1 MTNIKLYIQYDG
13 PKYNGWQKQKE
24 NDNTIQGKI
33 ENVLSLMTGEDIN
46 LIASGRTDTG
56 VHANMQVANFHTTFQ
71 GSTDEILSYCY
82 EYLPKDIV
90 VYDAFHVDER
100 FHSRLNVKK
109 KKYTYKI
116 CNKKFHDVFSRK
128 YSYHVPETLDIEAM
142 KEACIY
148 LVGRH
153 DFASFTAARSKKKS
167 TVRTLYSIDIIKK
180 DGYVNLVYL
189 GSGFLHKMIRI
200 LTGTLIEVGL
210 HNLKSVDVKNILKA
224 EDRRKAGPTAPS
236 QGLFM
241 TSVDYE

>member
-1 MTNIKLYIQYDG
+1 
-13 PKYNGWQKQKE
+13 
-24 NDNTIQGKI
+24 
-33 ENVLSLMTGEDIN
+33 
-46 LIASGRTDTG
+46 
-56 VHANMQVANFHTTFQ
+56 MQVANFHTNFQ
-71 GSTDEILSYCY
+71 GSTNEILNYCY

-142 KEACIY
+142 KEACTY

-180 DGYVNLVYL
+180 DGYVDIVYL

-200 LTGTLIEVGL
+200 LTGTLIEIGL
-210 HNLKSVDVKNILKA
+210 HNLSPMDVKTILEA
-224 EDRRKAGPTAPS
+224 EDRRKAGSTAPS

-241 TSVDYE
+241 TSVTYE

>member
-13 PKYNGWQKQKE
+13 SKYNGWQKQKE

-33 ENVLSLMTGEDIN
+33 ENVLSRMTGENIS
-46 LIASGRTDTG
+46 LIGSGRTDAG
-56 VHANMQVANFHTTFQ
+56 VHANMQVANFHTNFQ
-71 GSTDEILSYCY
+71 GSIDDILNYCY

-90 VYDAFHVDER
+90 VYDAFYVNER

-128 YSYHVPETLDIEAM
+128 YSYHIPEALNIKAM
-142 KEACIY
+142 KEATTY

-167 TVRTLYSIDIIKK
+167 TVRTLYSID
-180 DGYVNLVYL
+180 
-189 GSGFLHKMIRI
+189 FMQ
-200 LTGTLIEVGL
+200 E
-210 HNLKSVDVKNILKA
+210 
-224 EDRRKAGPTAPS
+224 PT
-236 QGLFM
+236 
-241 TSVDYE
+241 T

>member
-1 MTNIKLYIQYDG
+1 M
-13 PKYNGWQKQKE
+13 
-24 NDNTIQGKI
+24 
-33 ENVLSLMTGEDIN
+33 
-46 LIASGRTDTG
+46 
-56 VHANMQVANFHTTFQ
+56 
-71 GSTDEILSYCY
+71 
-82 EYLPKDIV
+82 
-90 VYDAFHVDER
+90 DER

-128 YSYHVPETLDIEAM
+128 YSYHIPETLDINAM
-142 KEACIY
+142 KEACTY

-180 DGYVNLVYL
+180 DGYVDLVYL

-210 HNLKSVDVKNILKA
+210 HNLKSVDVKNILEA